1 MDARYGIFPWYLH
14 RTTARITPYVLLRQ
28 WKWRLAADSGK
39 TVAREQD
46 GAQAFGVRDISFF
59 FVFLSSSSSFFLLLV
74 FLPVTLFSKQ
84 TNKNKPQTT
93 NDEPKSTVWNTIR
106 YRARNMCGQ
115 DGRVLRIICLVGTV
129 LVLILIGIVIGT
141 TANKKSNAQLLRH
154 PKHNGYEA
162 FNWDDL
168 KPNVQTAAVRA
179 AQTNQHNTKETQYNT
194 PHHQSSKRA
203 NKHCR
208 RLFIVLS
215 KFVLYHCCM
224 YVFVD
229 S

>member
-1 MDARYGIFPWYLH
+1 MEHSHSVLGIYP
-14 RTTARITPYVLLRQ
+14 A
-28 WKWRLAADSGK
+28 
-39 TVAREQD
+39 
-46 GAQAFGVRDISFF
+46 SFF
-59 FVFLSSSSSFFLLLV
+59 FVFLSSSSSFFLLL
-74 FLPVTLFSKQ
+74 FPFAGHLIFQ
-84 TNKNKPQTT
+84 TNKQKTKPQTS
-93 NDEPKSTVWNTIR
+93 NDEPKSTVWNTCR

-115 DGRVLRIICLVGTV
+115 DGRLLRIICLVGTV
-129 LVLILIGIVIGT
+129 LVFILIGIVIGT